1 MEDIDYWRLCDE
13 LSIKDA
19 ALLVVGVDPSS
30 EDGALCEHCAIEK
43 RPTGYEAAKKGIS
56 NALRRGD
63 ISGEAILE
71 QEYNSDYDQFTAIEN
86 SIDPSLSSVEVDS
99 LRAWLERRGI
109 RTGFFF
115 SSKASCPDYLD
126 TKHPRYAPKLAA
138 AVQVWQAMEDENLLR
153 GKSPIQAMEAW
164 LESRYKRLGLAH
176 ERDNKSNKTKA
187 GDMNNSAISEV
198 AKVANWQPTGG
209 APKTPDC

>member
-1 MEDIDYWRLCDE
+1 MEEIDYWRLCDE
-13 LSIKDA
+13 LSVKDA
-19 ALLVVGVDPSS
+19 ALLVIGVDPSS
-30 EDGALCEHCAIEK
+30 EDGAHCEHSAIEK
-43 RPTGYEAAKKGIS
+43 RPTGYEAVKKGIS

-71 QEYNSDYDQFTAIEN
+71 QEYNSDYDQFTTIEN

-99 LRAWLERRGI
+99 LRTWLERRGI

-115 SSKASCPDYLD
+115 PSATDRPDYLD

-138 AVQVWQAMEDENLLR
+138 AVHVWQAMEDVNLLR
-153 GKSPIQAMEAW
+153 GKSPFQAMEAW
-164 LESRYKRLGLAH
+164 LESRYRELGLAH
-176 ERDNKSNKTKA
+176 ERDNERNGTKA

-198 AKVANWQPTGG
+198 AKVANWQPAGG
-209 APKTPDC
+209 APKTP